1 MQELRVYIET
11 SVWSHVFH
19 DDTPDFQRAT
29 IEFLKQAKERAI
41 VPYISTVILD
51 EVARASATRRDGIL
65 GEIAAVRPRLLR
77 RSKEADALARRYVQ
91 AGVLPPADELDA
103 LHVAIATVHEM
114 DVLASW
120 NQRHLANIRRRDL
133 FNSVNRVA
141 GYRKMLEIANPL
153 EVLYE

>member
-1 MQELRVYIET
+1 MQELSAYIET

-19 DDTPDFQRAT
+19 DDTPDLQRAT
-29 IEFLKQAKERAI
+29 VEFLRQAKERVV
-41 VPYISTVILD
+41 VPYISTLVLD
-51 EVARASATRRDGIL
+51 EVARADAKRRDEIL
-65 GEIAAVRPRLLR
+65 GEIAAVRPILLR
-77 RSKEADALARRYVQ
+77 GSRQADELAERYVE
-91 AGVLPPADELDA
+91 AGVLPPADLVDA

-114 DVLASW
+114 DVLTSW